1 MTDILVPVGKS
12 FVPFLHYFSSDQLQ
26 ELRKVNLASIL
37 CENLD
42 GVYMVQVKNKKLS
55 FNKKWIKISSSRM
68 SSLGWT
74 HTSTRLLPVMCFQG

>member
-55 FNKKWIKISSSRM
+55 FNKK
-68 SSLGWT
+68 
-74 HTSTRLLPVMCFQG
+74 